1 MVKATL
7 LSVSLVA
14 FIAAGPAQA
23 ETCRQ
28 ALALGLDVS
37 GSVDASEWQLQIE
50 GLARAL
56 AAPEVTR
63 AFLAVE
69 GAPVWITIYEWA
81 GDASPRD
88 LVPWAAIRSQDDL
101 QEVQRKLRSLTRVA
115 HGPGTA
121 MGEGIRFGGARL
133 SERPGCWRYTLDI
146 SADGRSNMGP
156 RPERVRFEPNLSD
169 VTINGL
175 IVSTGSDTANAA
187 AIEREL
193 DGLERYFRGAVIK
206 GYGAFVERS
215 GSYQD
220 YEHAMTRKLLKE
232 LQTLAIGWLDD
243 RPKETAQ
250 N

>member
-1 MVKATL
+1 MVKTTL
-7 LSVSLVA
+7 LSAIFAA
-14 FIAAGPAQA
+14 FMTTEPTQA
-23 ETCRQ
+23 EACRQ

-37 GSVDASEWQLQIE
+37 GSVDAREWQLQIE

-69 GAPVWITIYEWA
+69 GAPVWITVYEWA

-88 LVPWAAIRSQDDL
+88 LVPWIAVRSQEDL
-101 QEVQRKLRSLTRVA
+101 HQVQTKLRSLTRVP

-121 MGEGIRFGGARL
+121 MGEAIRFGGALL

-156 RPERVRFEPNLSD
+156 RPERVRFEPNLSN

-175 IVSTGSDTANAA
+175 IVSTGSDTAGAD
-187 AIEREL
+187 AITREL
-193 DGLERYFRGAVIK
+193 DGLERYFKGAVIK
-206 GYGAFVERS
+206 GYGAFVERA

-220 YEHAMTRKLLKE
+220 YERAMTRKLLKE
-232 LQTLAIGWLDD
+232 LQTLAIGWLDILPD
-243 RPKETAQ
+243 Q
-250 N
+250 NGQN

>member
-1 MVKATL
+1 LVKATL
-7 LSVSLVA
+7 LSASLAA
-14 FIAAGPAQA
+14 FIAAGSAQA

-37 GSVDASEWQLQIE
+37 GSVDAREWQLQIE

-56 AAPEVTR
+56 ASPEVTR

-88 LVPWAAIRSQDDL
+88 LVPWVAIRSQDDL
-101 QEVQRKLRSLTRVA
+101 QDVQRKLRSLTRVP

-175 IVSTGSDTANAA
+175 IVSTGSDTADAA
-187 AIEREL
+187 AVTREL

-206 GYGAFVERS
+206 GYGAFVERA
-215 GSYQD
+215 GSYHD
-220 YEHAMTRKLLKE
+220 YDRAMTRKLLKE
-232 LQTLAIGWLDD
+232 LQTLTIGWLDILPD
-243 RPKETAQ
+243 Q
-250 N
+250 NGQN